1 MMFSGFYF
9 LLVTAVSILLV
20 LIILPS
26 VIQIAKEKNLFDDH
40 SVSRKEHGYGIP
52 RLGGVAFFISIVLT
66 SLFVIAKIATNLPMY
81 DLYAASSILFLVG
94 LKDDLSGMHC
104 YTKLVAQAVVS
115 VIITVPGNIR
125 IDNLH
130 GILSLHQLSYLESVI
145 FSMLLIMFII
155 NSFNLIDGIDGLA
168 GTLGVIACGTFGY
181 YFMLAGETAMAALAL
196 SAAGS
201 LIAFLAYNYSP
212 AKIFMGDAG
221 SLLLG
226 LICAV
231 FSIKFIAINEAL
243 ATHSIHAAP
252 AFAVA
257 VLIVPVFDTLSVIVI
272 RIANKKSPFKPDR
285 NHIHHRLLRLGL
297 NHLQTT
303 AILGMVN
310 VLFISL
316 ALWFKQADNQLLL
329 LFFAGIILMLN
340 GLVNFLLRAK
350 TKQLFPVGN
359 LIS

>member
-1 MMFSGFYF
+1 MVFSGFYY
-9 LLVTAVSILLV
+9 LLVIAVSILLV

-26 VIQIAKEKNLFDDH
+26 VIQVARENNLFDDH
-40 SVSRKEHGYGIP
+40 SLSRKDHGFGIP
-52 RLGGVAFFISIVLT
+52 RLGGVAVFISIVLT
-66 SLFVIAKIATNLPMY
+66 SLFVIAKTATNLPLY
-81 DLYAASSILFLVG
+81 DLYAAGTILFLVG
-94 LKDDLSGMHC
+94 LKDDLSGMHF
-104 YTKLVAQAVVS
+104 YTKFTAQAVVS
-115 VIITVPGNIR
+115 LIITVPGNIR
-125 IDNLH
+125 IDDLH
-130 GILSLHQLSYLESVI
+130 GILNLHQLSYPESIV
-145 FSMLLIMFII
+145 FSTILIMFVI

-168 GTLGVIACGTFGY
+168 GTLGLIACGTFGY
-181 YFMLAGETAMAALAL
+181 YFMRSGEIGLAALAL

-231 FSIKFIAINEAL
+231 FAIKFIAIKEAS
-243 ATHSIHAAP
+243 TIDSFHAAP
-252 AFAVA
+252 AFALA
-257 VLIVPVFDTLSVIVI
+257 VLIVPTFDTLSVIVI

-297 NHLQTT
+297 SHLQTT
-303 AILGMVN
+303 GILAVVN
-310 VLFISL
+310 VLFIGL
-316 ALWFKQADNQLLL
+316 ALWFKDADNQLLI
-329 LFFAGIILMLN
+329 LFFAGVVLMLN
-340 GLVNFLLRAK
+340 GFVTLLLRAK

>member
-1 MMFSGFYF
+1 MMFSGFYY
-9 LLVTAVSILLV
+9 LLVIAVSILLV

-26 VIQIAKEKNLFDDH
+26 VIHVAKEKNLFDDH

-66 SLFVIAKIATNLPMY
+66 SLFVIAKTATNLPMY
-81 DLYAASSILFLVG
+81 DLYAASTILFLVG

-115 VIITVPGNIR
+115 FIITVPGNIR

-130 GILSLHQLSYLESVI
+130 GILNLHQLSYPDSVI
-145 FSMLLIMFII
+145 FSIVLIMFII

-168 GTLGVIACGTFGY
+168 GTLGLIACSTFGY
-181 YFMLAGETAMAALAL
+181 YFMRTGETGLAALAL

-201 LIAFLAYNYSP
+201 LIAFLIYNYSP
-212 AKIFMGDAG
+212 AKIFMGDTG

-231 FSIKFIAINEAL
+231 FAIKFISINEAS
-243 ATHSIHAAP
+243 TIYSFHAAP

-257 VLIVPVFDTLSVIVI
+257 VLIVPAFDTLSVIVI

-297 NHLQTT
+297 SHSQTT
-303 AILGMVN
+303 AILAIIN
-310 VLFISL
+310 VLFIGL
-316 ALWFKQADNQLLL
+316 ALWFKEADSQLLIL
-329 LFFAGIILMLN
+329 LFAGVILMLN
-340 GLVNFLLRAK
+340 GLVTLILRAK
-350 TKQLFPVGN
+350 AKQLFLLGN